1 MPDPELLDGKSPS
14 LSPQAEPIM
23 TAVRFPAGATEMPH
37 GRGGVRRR
45 DAAAR
50 DGQGRS
56 DDDGG

>member
-1 MPDPELLDGKSPS
+1 MGSRTG

-23 TAVRFPAGATEMPH
+23 TAPRFPTGATKVTH

-50 DGQGRS
+50 DGQGRGRGGG
-56 DDDGG
+56 DGGGEC